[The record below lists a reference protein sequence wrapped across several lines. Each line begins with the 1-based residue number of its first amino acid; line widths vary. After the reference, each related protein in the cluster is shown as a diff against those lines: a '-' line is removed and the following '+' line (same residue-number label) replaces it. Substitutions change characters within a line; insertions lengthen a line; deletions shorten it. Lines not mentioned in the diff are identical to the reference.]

1 MRCAAFSLLLLGLP
15 VSAAD
20 WSLRPG
26 EEPLTRAELEAFEGR
41 TLTFYDDGQSR
52 YSAEGGY
59 SYTYAGGGTA
69 FGTYQISEDGS
80 ICTAFDHGFNRCD
93 LFVHRGGRLI
103 LIDEKGQRFPVRPE
117 EGS

>member
-1 MRCAAFSLLLLGLP
+1 MIRLVVPLLVLGLP
-15 VSAAD
+15 VWAAD

-26 EEPLTRAELEAFEGR
+26 EEPLSKAELEAFEGR
-41 TLTFYDDGQSR
+41 TLTFYDNGQSR
-52 YSAEGGY
+52 YSAEGAY

-69 FGTYQISEDGS
+69 FGTYRIAEDGS

-93 LFVHRGGRLI
+93 LFVHWGGRLI
-103 LIDEKGQRFPVRPE
+103 LIDEKGERFPVRPE